1 MLRWARAACI
11 LARRHPPTQ
20 NQSTMQEIRVRTS
33 ERSELVE
40 ITDRVREIVARG
52 GMREGAVVLQSLHTT
67 AGLTI
72 NENADPF
79 VVEDVLGKLDR
90 LIPRDEPFYRHAE
103 GNSDSHLKTSFFGP
117 SLHVIV
123 SGGRLVL
130 GTWQGIYLCEFDGPR
145 ERRVA
150 VQLLPAA

>member
-1 MLRWARAACI
+1 
-11 LARRHPPTQ
+11 
-20 NQSTMQEIRVRTS
+20 VRTS
-33 ERSELVE
+33 ERSDMVE
-40 ITDRVREIVARG
+40 ITDRVAEVVARG
-52 GMREGAVVLQSLHTT
+52 GVREGVVVLQSLHTT
-67 AGLTI
+67 AALTI

-79 VVEDVLGKLDR
+79 VVEDLLVKLDR
-90 LIPRDEPFYRHAE
+90 LIPREEPFYRHAE

-117 SLHVIV
+117 SLTVIV

-150 VQLLPAA
+150 VQLLPAP